1 MNTRDIGLVHKSLR
15 YIGELKTTLK
25 EFDYS
30 SDLFASSSTFKNS
43 VCMCLLQIGEFAGNF
58 SDDFKSVNS
67 DVPWSDIKGFR
78 NVLAHH
84 YGTVDLGTT
93 WNTVTVDIPVLEKR
107 LRDIEIQY
115 IKDDIANGVSKDI
128 YNFYVMRSITLGRKN
143 ESDVF
148 KRNHRLIVDMLE
160 TKVPVATAYK
170 AVEHSKDFSTNSFKR
185 FKEKSLDVLSN
196 TTKFKALVKP
206 FVDSLER

>member
-1 MNTRDIGLVHKSLR
+1 
-15 YIGELKTTLK
+15 
-25 EFDYS
+25 
-30 SDLFASSSTFKNS
+30 
-43 VCMCLLQIGEFAGNF
+43 
-58 SDDFKSVNS
+58 
-67 DVPWSDIKGFR
+67 
-78 NVLAHH
+78 
-84 YGTVDLGTT
+84 
-93 WNTVTVDIPVLEKR
+93 
-107 LRDIEIQY
+107 
-115 IKDDIANGVSKDI
+115 
-128 YNFYVMRSITLGRKN
+128 MRSITLGRKN

-148 KRNHRLIVDMLE
+148 KRNHLLIVDMLE